1 MKYKIWVMMMKFQ
14 YNKYKIKRKGDK
26 DMSRRIDLHIHTTKS
41 DGSMTPKE
49 VIDEAFKNGTSII
62 AIADHDTIEAYSD
75 ELVSYA
81 KSKDITLINAVEIS
95 TKASKVGI
103 HVLGY
108 SFDLKD
114 KQMQEKLC
122 KLRNARHDYLY
133 NVAKKLN
140 ELGYI
145 INVQELDKIDAV
157 TKAHIA
163 LDVVNNEKNK
173 ELLINNFG
181 HIPNKGEFIETVMN
195 ENCPAY
201 VKKETVTPKEAA
213 EIIRA
218 ANGKVV
224 LAHPV
229 AYVYED
235 NLKDEDIL
243 EIIKDMKPDGLE
255 ANYLYVD
262 YNGNKINEIEKW
274 NKFAK
279 ENNLFVTVG
288 SDFHNKDGIRPEIG
302 FVNTD
307 FVLEDKVIDEII
319 TNLTK

>member
-1 MKYKIWVMMMKFQ
+1 
-14 YNKYKIKRKGDK
+14 
-26 DMSRRIDLHIHTTKS
+26 MSRRIDLHIHTTMS
-41 DGSMTPKE
+41 DGALTPKE
-49 VIDEAFKNGTSII
+49 VIDEASKNGTFII
-62 AIADHDTIEAYSD
+62 AIADHDTIEAYNN
-75 ELVSYA
+75 ELFSYA
-81 KSKDITLINAVEIS
+81 KSKNINLINAVEIS
-95 TKASKVGI
+95 TKASKAGI

-108 SFDLKD
+108 NFDLND
-114 KQMQEKLC
+114 KQMKEKLY
-122 KLRNARHDYLY
+122 KLRNARHDYLH

-145 INVQELDKIDAV
+145 LNVQELDKIDAI

-173 ELLINNFG
+173 DMFINNFG
-181 HIPNKGEFIETVMN
+181 HIPNKDEFIETVMN

-229 AYVYED
+229 AYIHED
-235 NLKDEDIL
+235 NLTDEDIL
-243 EIIKDMKPDGLE
+243 EIIKDMEPDGLE

-262 YNGNKINEIEKW
+262 RNNNKINEVEKW

-288 SDFHNKDGIRPEIG
+288 SDFHNKDRIRPEIG
-302 FVNTD
+302 FVNTN